1 MKIAVVKEKASSM
14 LEVLRDPQGPRS
26 NFEIGGGGG
35 GHHYCLNIGMGGG
48 AQDTFSY

>member
-1 MKIAVVKEKASSM
+1 MVKEKASSM

-35 GHHYCLNIGMGGG
+35 HHYCLNIGMGG